1 MVRLSWHVNLCIS
14 DVPELHA
21 AASASAYHKL
31 ILPHAGFTAETLSSV
46 TPHFGH
52 LFKPTTPAIVGFHS
66 THQPLLAGWLKF
78 WDCDAAGASQDR
90 RSGSAAARE
99 AGG

>member
-1 MVRLSWHVNLCIS
+1 MVRLSWHVNFCIS

-31 ILPHAGFTAETLSSV
+31 ILPRAGFTAETLSFV

-66 THQPLLAGWLKF
+66 THLACWMVEV
-78 WDCDAAGASQDR
+78 WECDAAGASQDR